1 MTASGRRAG
10 ALAAACAAA
19 GLAALLAAPGVA
31 RAADGDAGTASVAHV
46 EAGPGTVQVLVSVPA
61 DVEVDLDGVAV
72 TVDGAAAEAEA
83 RPADSVTAVRRTAV
97 LAIDTSRSMQG
108 GRFRAAKLAAQEF
121 IAAVPEDVYV
131 GIVTFAGDVTTRLD
145 PTQDRDAARGV
156 LSGLALTRET
166 RLYDGVVQAV
176 EDAGTEGQRSLLV
189 LSDGADTS
197 QTPISAAT
205 AAVREAGVLTDVV
218 ALDQSAG
225 QDSALQ
231 EIAAAGQGRVVPAD
245 PAALQAA
252 FAAEAEVLARQ
263 VLVSATLPDGF
274 TADDGT
280 VAVTLPTATGPGTG
294 SAAGT
299 LAAEAFTSL
308 DPLPVTPLAAPATG
322 WSPPPWS
329 LYAGSAALALGLVL
343 VAVALVPAGRPRTTP
358 AQRVAAYAESQ
369 SVGGASAEQQGP
381 RLDTDVAFASAKET
395 AAQVLRRNRDLDA
408 RISARLEAAGSEL
421 KSSEW
426 LLVHGAIFFVSGL
439 VGLLLGGGNLVL
451 GLVFLALGLV
461 GPWVY
466 LGLRRSRRRK
476 AFDSGLPETLQLMS
490 GSLAAGLSL
499 TQSVDT
505 IVREGVEPI
514 ASEFRRVMVET
525 RLGVTLEDALEGV
538 AERFES
544 KDFAWVVMAIKIQ
557 RQVGGNLAELLDTV
571 AATMREREY
580 MRRQV
585 SALAAEGKL
594 SAWVLGGLPPLFM
607 LYLLMTNYDYVIVM
621 FQEPLGWAMLLGAAT
636 ILGVGV
642 FWMSRLVKV
651 EV

>member
-1 MTASGRRAG
+1 VIARSRV
-10 ALAAACAAA
+10 ALAA
-19 GLAALLAAPGVA
+19 GLAALATAVVGPLLAPG
-31 RAADGDAGTASVAHV
+31 AAQAAGGDASVAHV
-46 EAGPGTVQVLVSVPA
+46 ESTEGAVRVLVSVPA
-61 DVEVDLDGVAV
+61 DAEVDLGGVQV
-72 TVDGAAAEAEA
+72 SVDGTSADAQAE
-83 RPADSVTAVRRTAV
+83 PADGSTVVRRTAV
-97 LAIDTSRSMQG
+97 LAIDTSRSMRG
-108 GRFRAAKLAAQEF
+108 GRFRAAKIAAQEF

-131 GIVTFAGDVTTRLD
+131 GIVTFAGDVTTQLA
-145 PTQDRDAARGV
+145 PTRDREAARGV
-156 LSGLALTRET
+156 LGDLELTRQT
-166 RLYDGVVQAV
+166 RLYDGIVEAV
-176 EDAGTEGQRSLLV
+176 DDAGTEGQRSLLV

-197 QTPISAAT
+197 DTPLDAAT
-205 AAVREAGVLTDVV
+205 GAIRSAGVLTDVV
-218 ALDQSAG
+218 ALDQRG
-225 QDSALQ
+225 GEDPALR
-231 EIAAAGQGRVVPAD
+231 EIAAAGQGQVVPAD

-252 FAAEAEVLARQ
+252 LAAEAQVLARQ
-263 VLVSATLPDGF
+263 VLVTATLPSGS
-274 TADDGT
+274 TAEQGT
-280 VAVTLPTATGPGTG
+280 VSVTLPTSAGPVR
-294 SAAGT
+294 
-299 LAAEAFTSL
+299 AEAFASL
-308 DPLPVTPLAAPATG
+308 DPLPVAPVAAATTS
-322 WSPPPWS
+322 WSPPRWA
-329 LYAGSAALALGLVL
+329 LYAGSAALAVGLVL
-343 VAVALVPAGRPRTTP
+343 VAVALVPAGPGRVSP
-358 AQRVAAYAESQ
+358 AQRVAAYADSQ
-369 SVGGASAEQQGP
+369 SATSAEASPGA
-381 RLDTDVAFASAKET
+381 RLDTDVTFASAKQT
-395 AAQVLRRNRDLDA
+395 AAEVLRRNRDLDA
-408 RISARLEAAGSEL
+408 RISTRLEAAGSEL
-421 KSSEW
+421 TSSEW
-426 LLVHGAIFFVSGL
+426 LLVHGAVFFVSGL

-451 GLVFLALGLV
+451 GLVFLLLGLA

-499 TQSVDT
+499 HQSVDT

-514 ASEFRRVMVET
+514 ASAFRRVLVET

-585 SALAAEGKL
+585 NALAAEGKL

-621 FQEPLGWAMLLGAAT
+621 FHEPIGWAMLLGAAT

>member
-1 MTASGRRAG
+1 MG
-10 ALAAACAAA
+10 
-19 GLAALLAAPGVA
+19 GV
-31 RAADGDAGTASVAHV
+31 T
-46 EAGPGTVQVLVSVPA
+46 VSV
-61 DVEVDLDGVAV
+61 DGK
-72 TVDGAAAEAEA
+72 AAEAQA
-83 RPADSVTAVRRTAV
+83 QPADGSTLVRRTAV
-97 LAIDTSRSMQG
+97 LAVDTSRSMRG
-108 GRFRAAKLAAQEF
+108 GRFKAAKIAAQEF
-121 IAAVPEDVYV
+121 ISAVPADVYV
-131 GIVTFAGDVTTRLD
+131 GIVTFAGDVTTQLA

-156 LSGLALTRET
+156 LGGLELTRQT
-166 RLYDGVVQAV
+166 RLYDGIVEAV
-176 EDAGTEGQRSLLV
+176 DDAGTEGQRSLLV

-197 QTPISAAT
+197 DTPLDAAT
-205 AAVREAGVLTDVV
+205 GAIRGAGVLTDVV
-218 ALDQSAG
+218 ALDQSLG
-225 QDSALQ
+225 GDSALQ

-252 FAAEAEVLARQ
+252 LAAEAQVLARQ
-263 VLVSATLPDGF
+263 VLVTATLPSGA
-274 TADDGT
+274 TADQGT
-280 VAVTLPTATGPGTG
+280 VAVTLPTST
-294 SAAGT
+294 GT
-299 LAAEAFTSL
+299 LTAEAFASL
-308 DPLPVTPLAAPATG
+308 QPLPVTPVAAPASG

-329 LYAGSAALALGLVL
+329 LYAGSAALAVGLVL
-343 VAVALVPAGRPRTTP
+343 AAVALVPTGRTRTSP
-358 AQRVAAYAESQ
+358 AQRVTAYTESQ
-369 SVGGASAEQQGP
+369 SAGGAETAPSA
-381 RLDTDVAFASAKET
+381 RLDTDVTFASAKHT
-395 AAQVLRRNRDLDA
+395 AAEVLRRNRDLDA
-408 RISARLEAAGSEL
+408 RISTRLEAAGSEL
-421 KSSEW
+421 TSSEW
-426 LLVHGAIFFVSGL
+426 LLVHGALFFVSGL
-439 VGLLLGGGNLVL
+439 VGLLLGGGNLAL
-451 GLVFLALGLV
+451 GLVFLVLGLV

-476 AFDSGLPETLQLMS
+476 AFDAGLPETLQLMS

-499 TQSVDT
+499 SQSVDT

-514 ASEFRRVMVET
+514 ASAFRRVLVET

-557 RQVGGNLAELLDTV
+557 RQVGGNLAELLDNV

-585 SALAAEGKL
+585 NALAAEGKL

>member
-1 MTASGRRAG
+1 V
-10 ALAAACAAA
+10 
-19 GLAALLAAPGVA
+19 GLTALLAAPGA
-31 RAADGDAGTASVAHV
+31 ALAADGDAATASVAHV

-72 TVDGAAAEAEA
+72 TVDGAAARAEA

-121 IAAVPEDVYV
+121 IASVPEDVYV
-131 GIVTFAGDVTTRLD
+131 GIVTFAGDVTTQLD
-145 PTQDRDAARGV
+145 PTQDREAARGV
-156 LSGLALTRET
+156 LRGLALTRET

-189 LSDGADTS
+189 LSAGADTS

-205 AAVREAGVLTDVV
+205 DAVREAGVLTDVV

-225 QDSALQ
+225 QDAALQ

-245 PAALQAA
+245 PAALQAT

-274 TADDGT
+274 AADDGT
-280 VAVTLPTATGPGTG
+280 VAVTLPTATGSGAGSSTG
-294 SAAGT
+294 A

-308 DPLPVTPLAAPATG
+308 DPLPVTSLAAPATG

-343 VAVALVPAGRPRTTP
+343 AAVALVPAGRPRTTP

-369 SVGGASAEQQGP
+369 RFGAASDTSAEQQGP
-381 RLDTDVAFASAKET
+381 RLDTDTFASAKET

-571 AATMREREY
+571 AATMREREF